1 MKRTS
6 DEIFRQSKG
15 IGVAIRQI
23 VNHLK
28 NTFRRKYRFQA
39 GLCSSKVPYDI
50 DDLVKNKVNAILG
63 HTAVS
68 EFMNPKAAIAQ
79 MESKLSMLGLHK
91 KNSVEGH
98 GEVQE
103 EEFSGSGEMNL
114 EFSLRGETIGKSVDT
129 PIDQLDKEEKIVSL
143 KVKYEQ
149 LESGSFKVYG
159 SLV

>member
-1 MKRTS
+1 MKS
-6 DEIFRQSKG
+6 FKEYIQEENMVG
-15 IGVAIRQI
+15 
-23 VNHLK
+23 
-28 NTFRRKYRFQA
+28 FQGA
-39 GLCSSKVPYDI
+39 GLSSSKVPYDI
-50 DDLVKNKVNAILG
+50 DDLEVKNKVNAILG

-129 PIDQLDKEEKIVSL
+129 PIEKIVSL

>member
-1 MKRTS
+1 MQ
-6 DEIFRQSKG
+6 DYHQ
-15 IGVAIRQI
+15 
-23 VNHLK
+23 
-28 NTFRRKYRFQA
+28 RKF
-39 GLCSSKVPYDI
+39 SYDI
-50 DDLVKNKVNAILG
+50 DDLEVKNKVNAILG

-79 MESKLSMLGLHK
+79 MESKLSLLGLHK

-114 EFSLRGETIGKSVDT
+114 EFSQFEAKQLVNQLTHLLT
-129 PIDQLDKEEKIVSL
+129 NLDKEEKIVSL

>member
-1 MKRTS
+1 MKS
-6 DEIFRQSKG
+6 FKDYIQEENMVG
-15 IGVAIRQI
+15 
-23 VNHLK
+23 
-28 NTFRRKYRFQA
+28 FQGA
-39 GLCSSKVPYDI
+39 GLSSSKVPYDI
-50 DDLVKNKVNAILG
+50 DDLEVKNKVNAILG

-114 EFSLRGETIGKSVDT
+114 EFSLRGETSGKSVDT
-129 PIDQLDKEEKIVSL
+129 HIDQLYKEEKIVSL

>member
-1 MKRTS
+1 MKS
-6 DEIFRQSKG
+6 FKEYIQEENMVG
-15 IGVAIRQI
+15 
-23 VNHLK
+23 
-28 NTFRRKYRFQA
+28 FQGA
-39 GLCSSKVPYDI
+39 GLSSSKVPYDI
-50 DDLVKNKVNAILG
+50 DDLEVKTKVNAILG

-79 MESKLSMLGLHK
+79 KESTLSMLGLHK

>member
-1 MKRTS
+1 MKS
-6 DEIFRQSKG
+6 FLEYINEDLDGFSG
-15 IGVAIRQI
+15 
-23 VNHLK
+23 
-28 NTFRRKYRFQA
+28 A
-39 GLCSSKVPYDI
+39 GLSSTHIPYDI
-50 DDLVKNKVNAILG
+50 EDPIVKNKINAILG

-68 EFMNPKAAIAQ
+68 EFMNPHAAIAQ
-79 MESKLSMLGLHK
+79 MESKLSLLGLHK
-91 KNSVEGH
+91 VNSVEGH

-103 EEFSGSGEMNL
+103 EEMEGSGEL
-114 EFSLRGETIGKSVDT
+114 DLSFSLHGETIGKSVDT

>member
-1 MKRTS
+1 MKS
-6 DEIFRQSKG
+6 FKEYIQEENMVG
-15 IGVAIRQI
+15 
-23 VNHLK
+23 
-28 NTFRRKYRFQA
+28 FQGA
-39 GLCSSKVPYDI
+39 GLSSSKVPYDI
-50 DDLVKNKVNAILG
+50 DDLEVKNKVNAILG

-129 PIDQLDKEEKIVSL
+129 PIDQLYKDEQLVSP
-143 KVKYEQ
+143 KVKYQQ